1 MAAFR
6 TTLVRK
12 RLRSM
17 ERWAH
22 PTTTRADRRAQQHA
36 RTVEPAAA
44 VERGVAAQPAV
55 QDAGPDGGRI
65 SRRRAVVLVL
75 AGVAGVASLLLI
87 LPALADL
94 PDTWERLTSGDGRW
108 LLLALLF
115 EAVSF
120 LGHIVLFRAVSVDAG
135 SRVGM
140 RASTEIT
147 LAGHL
152 ATRLFASGGAGGVAL
167 TAWALHRSGM
177 DRREVAARMTTFIVL
192 LYSVYM
198 FALIGGGLGLFVG
211 LLPGNAPVSL
221 TLVPAALG
229 AAVITI
235 ALSMP
240 YLAVRLERLAARHQ
254 RGGKG

>member
-17 ERWAH
+17 ERRAH
-22 PTTTRADRRAQQHA
+22 PTTTRGDRRAQQHA

-44 VERGVAAQPAV
+44 VERAVAAQAAPV

-65 SRRRAVVLVL
+65 SRRRAIVLVL
-75 AGVAGVASLLLI
+75 AGVAGGAALLLI

-108 LLLALLF
+108 LLLALVF

-152 ATRLFASGGAGGVAL
+152 ATRLFAAGGAGGVAL
-167 TAWALHRSGM
+167 TAWALHRS
-177 DRREVAARMTTFIVL
+177 
-192 LYSVYM
+192 
-198 FALIGGGLGLFVG
+198 
-211 LLPGNAPVSL
+211 
-221 TLVPAALG
+221 
-229 AAVITI
+229 
-235 ALSMP
+235 
-240 YLAVRLERLAARHQ
+240 
-254 RGGKG
+254 